1 MIASEYC
8 AFRASQVA
16 LVVKS
21 PTCQCR
27 EIKRCRFNP
36 GSGRSPRRSLEED
49 KATHCSIFVWRIPWI
64 EEPGGPQ
71 SPVSQRVR
79 HNWTDL
85 ACLHCTFNNKNW
97 AKFMICGLGI
107 WGRSDLPTKEKF
119 QGVKYLQLEA
129 KWLITGKTPFRSYWI
144 KAESSLSSP
153 LFFSILFLE
162 LITKW
167 NYLIHVY

>member
-8 AFRASQVA
+8 ALRDSQVT

-21 PTCQCR
+21 PPANAGNLRDAGLT
-27 EIKRCRFNP
+27 P
-36 GSGRSPRRSLEED
+36 GSGRSPGGSLEED
-49 KATHCSIFVWRIPWI
+49 MATHSSIFAWRIPWI

-71 SPVSQRVR
+71 SPASQKVG

-97 AKFMICGLGI
+97 AKLMICGLGI
-107 WGRSDLPTKEKF
+107 WGGSDLPTKEKF

-129 KWLITGKTPFRSYWI
+129 KWLIKSKTPFRSYWI

-153 LFFSILFLE
+153 LIFSIFFLE